1 MNYSHEVESMCT
13 VQNVEPTDLLLSRKK
28 EDG

>member
-13 VQNVEPTDLLLSRKK
+13 VQKAQTMDLLLFRKK